1 MNNCY
6 YNCSPKF
13 HTGPIRGIQEGGSDP
28 MLFLVAAL
36 MLLGVVLG
44 TVAHAPLTITAAV
57 AAGIAVWLAVFAIR
71 ERLGRRRR
79 TSAN

>member
-1 MNNCY
+1 
-6 YNCSPKF
+6 
-13 HTGPIRGIQEGGSDP
+13 

-44 TVAHAPLTITAAV
+44 TVAHAPLTVTALVAV
-57 AAGIAVWLAVFAIR
+57 GIAVWLGIFAVR
-71 ERLGRRRR
+71 ERHSRR

>member
-1 MNNCY
+1 
-6 YNCSPKF
+6 
-13 HTGPIRGIQEGGSDP
+13 

-44 TVAHAPLTITAAV
+44 TVAHAPLSVTGVLAAV
-57 AAGIAVWLAVFAIR
+57 IVVWLGVFAVR
-71 ERLGRRRR
+71 ERIGRRRG